1 MHSTLISLISLIT
14 AVFMCLLIWHA
25 LDMLLSQKNTP
36 KAPFSATVLLFC
48 AAEYAAW
55 TASCFGAYDTW
66 AHPYFWFDTLLS
78 VVFLLFP
85 VALRKAVDE

>member
-1 MHSTLISLISLIT
+1 
-14 AVFMCLLIWHA
+14 MCLLIWHA